1 MSFKPVLMT
10 LCQAIPGAR
19 GAVFVDYDGECIQ
32 QVVVDPSLADYD
44 LMVAG
49 AHAAPLIAN
58 GWRPGIIN
66 MRGEDGLTC
75 IHVVTGKYALV
86 LLCAPTTE
94 VFHVTRAIKEALSN
108 VKDLM

>member
-1 MSFKPVLMT
+1 MSFKPVLMN

-32 QVVVDPSLADYD
+32 QVVLDPSLTHYD

-49 AHAAPLIAN
+49 AHAAPLLAN
-58 GWRPGIIN
+58 EWRPCILN
-66 MRGEDGLTC
+66 LRGADGLTC
-75 IHVVTGKYALV
+75 IHVVTGKYAVV
-86 LLCAPTTE
+86 LLCTPSTN
-94 VFHVTRAIKEALSN
+94 VFHVTRAIKSALSD